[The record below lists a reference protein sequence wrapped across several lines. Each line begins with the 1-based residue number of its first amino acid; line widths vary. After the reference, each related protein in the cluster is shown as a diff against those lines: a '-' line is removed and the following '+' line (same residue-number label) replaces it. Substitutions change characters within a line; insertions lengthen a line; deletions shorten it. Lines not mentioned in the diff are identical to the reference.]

1 MSRAIVVIG
10 GVAVIALATTLGYFA
25 GHRSAA
31 GSSVATESMAAQE
44 DAEEEVLYWYDPM
57 VPDQHF
63 DKPGKSPFMDM
74 MLVPRYASESNEA
87 GVGISS
93 ALQQNL
99 GVRTATVTLDTI
111 ASPVRAPGT
120 LQWAVTGEHRVS
132 ARVEGL
138 VERLHARTPYARV
151 ARGDPLA
158 TLLAPTLASAIAEY
172 RALAS
177 SRSPEARQL
186 QAAARSR
193 LQLWGVNP
201 AQVSTRDGPPRIV
214 LHAPADG
221 VLAEVAVREGET
233 VMPGQLLF
241 RLNATDTLWLDARVP
256 QGSAGQLQ
264 AGDAAQVLVSGA
276 SEPMLGKIEAV
287 LPEVDLVTRTQSV
300 RVLVPNPDGTLAAG
314 AFAEVVLQSTTKEA
328 RPWIPSEALIM
339 TGRESRV
346 IVKSAESTFLPVAV
360 TTGRQAD
367 ERTEIL
373 AGLVGGEEIVVS
385 GQFLI
390 DSEASLSGLLSRLEP
405 AATSDSAAEPAD
417 KPTPETS
424 GSDEQRRVLY
434 WYDPMV
440 PDKHFDQPG
449 KSPFMDMQLV
459 PKYADEVEAKTPATP
474 PEASP

>member
-1 MSRAIVVIG
+1 MSRANVVIG
-10 GVAVIALATTLGYFA
+10 GVAVIALAITLGYFA

-31 GSSVATESMAAQE
+31 GSSAATANMAAQE

-63 DKPGKSPFMDM
+63 EKPGKSPFMDM
-74 MLVPRYASESNEA
+74 MLVPRYASETNEA
-87 GVGISS
+87 GVEISS

-99 GVRTATVTLDTI
+99 GVRTVKVTLDSV
-111 ASPVRAPGT
+111 ASPIRAPGT
-120 LQWAVTGEHRVS
+120 LQWAATGEHRVS

-138 VERLHARTPYARV
+138 VERLHARSPYARV
-151 ARGDPLA
+151 KRGEPLA
-158 TLLAPTLASAIAEY
+158 TLLAPALASAIAEY
-172 RALAS
+172 RALGS
-177 SRSPEARQL
+177 SRSTEARQL

-193 LQLWGVNP
+193 LQLWGINP

-233 VMPGQLLF
+233 VTPGQLLF
-241 RLNATDTLWLDARVP
+241 RLNATDTLWLEARLP
-256 QGSAGQLQ
+256 QGSAGRLK
-264 AGDAAQVLVSGA
+264 AGDTAQVLVSGA
-276 SEPMLGKIEAV
+276 SEPMEGTIEAV
-287 LPEVDLVTRTQSV
+287 LPEIDLATRTQSV

-314 AFAEVVLQSTTKEA
+314 AFAEVVLQSAASEA

-346 IVKSAESTFLPVAV
+346 ITKSAQGTFLPVAV

-373 AGLVGGEEIVVS
+373 SGLAGGEEIVVS

-405 AATSDSAAEPAD
+405 TATSDRASEPD
-417 KPTPETS
+417 KPAPAT
-424 GSDEQRRVLY
+424 SDEERRVLY

-449 KSPFMDMQLV
+449 KSPFMEMQLV
-459 PKYADEVEAKTPATP
+459 PKYADEVEEKTPATP
-474 PEASP
+474 PEDSP